1 MLTCGMHDYYLRVR
15 RMLPKAKGV
24 YNLRQ
29 RQYCF
34 TMKKLLEDIFIDT
47 CSVLLNVAI
56 LITRLFWLPKRL
68 WMLKRSER
76 SRDS

>member
-29 RQYCF
+29 RQNCF
-34 TMKKLLEDIFIDT
+34 TMKKLLEDILIDSF
-47 CSVLLNVAI
+47 SVMLNVAI
-56 LITRLFWLPKRL
+56 LFTRLLWLPKRL
-68 WMLKRSER
+68 WMLRKGER
-76 SRDS
+76 ARDS